1 MLHVR
6 LDGSVGELASDQ
18 PLGVEDG
25 VGGVNGDLKLKKS
38 YNKKKEKYRIKNGKK
53 GNFLESEFKINP
65 NIPSP

>member
-25 VGGVNGDLKLKKS
+25 VGGVNGDLKFKKS
-38 YNKKKEKYRIKNGKK
+38 YNKKNNRIKNGKK